1 MPRPQCGP
9 RWESK
14 FGRFVGEFGVE
25 ELAAELSIDATAVYH
40 WVSGRKAPRF
50 ENALAI
56 EGIAKRERV
65 RLTIAEI
72 YQHRNEIR

>member
-40 WVSGRKAPRF
+40 WVSGRQAPRV

-56 EGIAKRERV
+56 EKIAKRERV

>member
-1 MPRPQCGP
+1 MPRPQSGA

-14 FGRFVGEFGVE
+14 FGRFVGGYGVD

-40 WVSGRKAPRF
+40 WMSGRSIPRL

-56 EGIAKRERV
+56 ERIAKRERV
-65 RLTIAEI
+65 SLTIAEI
-72 YQHRNEIR
+72 YEHRK